1 MNLLD
6 QGAAWLLEQTQAA
19 AGIAMTYQ
27 RGGDSQSVTAVRS
40 SRAEIVNDENG
51 IPVQTRRHAL
61 VISASELGF
70 EPRAG
75 DRITESIGGVDV
87 TWEVLPPAEGEPSF
101 TWWDR
106 AQTAYLIDVTQ
117 VGA

>member
-1 MNLLD
+1 MSLLD
-6 QGAAWLLEQTQAA
+6 QGAAWLLTQTQAA
-19 AGIAMTYQ
+19 AGTAMTYR
-27 RGGDSQSVTAVRS
+27 RGSESVSVTGVR
-40 SRAEIVNDENG
+40 RARIELVNDENG
-51 IPVQTRRHAL
+51 IPVQVRRHSI
-61 VISASELGF
+61 VIAASELEF

-75 DRITESIGGVDV
+75 DRITESISGSDV

-106 AQTAYLIDVTQ
+106 AQTAYLIDVAQ